1 MRSDLYQGH
10 DYYMIDDLLTTEH
23 KLIRE
28 TVRNYVKSKLSP
40 IIEDYAQK
48 AEFPKHIVKELGE
61 IGAFGPSFRPN
72 MVVADS
78 MKYRMALLCRNWSA
92 AIQVFAPRH
101 RCRVHW

>member
-40 IIEDYAQK
+40 IIEDYAQR
-48 AEFPKHIVKELGE
+48 ADFPKHIVKELGE
-61 IGAFGPSFRPN
+61 IGAFGPSLPAEYGCGGLDEISYGIIMQELERC
-72 MVVADS
+72 DS
-78 MKYRMALLCRNWSA
+78 GIRSTASVQGSW
-92 AIQVFAPRH
+92 
-101 RCRVHW
+101 